1 MQLGKYKLGRHFWR
15 LIFLRTRCQAG
26 DLIQWRRAAFMGW
39 SYVLCTCMF
48 AITMKNSAK
57 VQDDKRNVRILNG
70 KVHIK
75 TL

>member
-26 DLIQWRRAAFMGW
+26 GLIQWRRVVFMDW